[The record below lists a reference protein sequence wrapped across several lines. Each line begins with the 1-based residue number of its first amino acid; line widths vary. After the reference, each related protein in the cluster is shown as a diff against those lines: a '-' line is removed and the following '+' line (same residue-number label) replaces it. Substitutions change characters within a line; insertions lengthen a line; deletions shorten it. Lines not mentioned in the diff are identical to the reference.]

1 MIRRRQDLGLLSDMG
16 EGAPEHRRRLL
27 DLGREITIISCRIE
41 ELLPEGWV
49 RDPHNMDYP
58 PKRWP

>member
-1 MIRRRQDLGLLSDMG
+1 MGLLSDMG